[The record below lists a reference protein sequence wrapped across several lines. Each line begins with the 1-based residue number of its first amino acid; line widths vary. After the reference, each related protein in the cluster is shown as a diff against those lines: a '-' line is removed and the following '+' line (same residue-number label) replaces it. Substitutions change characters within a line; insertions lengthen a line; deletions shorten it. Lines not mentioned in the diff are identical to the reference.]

1 MSEKR
6 VQFNNIVQNQLP
18 NYVRDEFPLIS
29 EFLKSYYQALEFK
42 GAPIDLIQNID
53 RYIKLDETTNLQDS
67 VVLLSDITAYDTTIN
82 VDFGS
87 SRTGT
92 NGFPDSYGL
101 IQIDNEVITYTQKT
115 DNSFTGCIRGF
126 SGITS
131 QKELT
136 NQENLV
142 FTESDREKH
151 KASSKIINLSNLFL
165 KEFLVKTKN
174 QFLPLLNERSLSEN
188 LNENLFIKQ
197 SKDFYLSRGTDI
209 SFKIL
214 FRALYN
220 RDVTVVKPREFLFTP
235 SNSDFRVTNDLV
247 VESVEGDPLD
257 LDQATLFQDEF
268 PEAGLVKAYAPITSV
283 EKLQIFQVGT
293 AKSFYKLRL
302 DGGYD
307 RDVEV
312 QGAIRGAFGI
322 HPKTRVIGEVGSG
335 TTVLLVDST
344 VGFGTAGELSVT
356 YNDTT
361 TGIVSY
367 TSKNY
372 TQFFGCSNITGTISD
387 GETVGINTFAY
398 GRSFSNQNE
407 TIRVRINSVLS
418 DFVYPSDTKNF
429 RTGDIAQI
437 KTLGN
442 AKDESTFDNWF
453 YNYSSKH
460 LINTLSLI
468 DSSDN
473 SYELILNKKHFFREN
488 DKVTVAD
495 LSGAAQAGGVVYRIG
510 SEKSIFIKGS
520 GSLDTSKTYSI
531 QRNILSGDAANF
543 PSSQQY
549 QANIQG
555 VFDNSENF
563 LVASSS
569 IPSYSGSKLNAT
581 DRSVTF
587 SGTFLGEELTISPG
601 AKHNFYSGDAV
612 YYSAGITTES
622 YIDYDGISK
631 VREVRNQSL
640 GSNFPDGLYYVKRL
654 SDTSIKLAKSKNNV
668 YNNNFVSVESSVTV
682 SNNTLKPYVFQGK
695 DLQSQKLVREIPKRA
710 QHTGQ
715 LTPTEPG
722 YTGILINGV
731 EILNYKA
738 PDVVYYGKIE
748 DVEVLSSGQNF
759 DIIDPPQLLISD
771 SVGTGATGN
780 IAVSGSLESIRINDP
795 GFDYDEVPVI
805 TITGGNGSG
814 AVAKPNMK
822 LIDHSASFF
831 ADVASAG
838 ISTGEATSTIGFS
851 TYHKLR
857 NGEHVIYRTNGQAG
871 VSGLTTDAKYFARTT
886 DNTTITLHNNLSDVI
901 SGINTVVLT
910 KYGEGTHSFQTVNK
924 KSIVE
929 SISVIS
935 GGEGYENKKRS
946 AAATSG
952 VSTSQNCIEIRNHDY
967 QSGEILKYTA
977 GSTPI
982 GGLTDGTEYYVIVL
996 DTNKFRLTNIGLT
1009 TATKK
1014 VFYDTNQYVEFSSK
1028 GVGTHSFNY
1037 PDISVSISGQI
1048 GISSIGLETFEAEL
1062 QPIFRGEI
1070 TSVNLTNNGVGY
1082 GASEVLNL
1090 DRPPSVIAVSGED
1103 AQCQAIINQGRID
1116 EILVLNP
1123 GRQYISPPDVSIVG
1137 DGIGAVVTPI
1147 LNNGVLTEVK
1157 VIESGIGYNQNTTA
1171 VNIIHPGDGEILKA
1185 KLQTWRVNLFQK
1197 YLFSLSDDDGIIETG
1212 TNEDF
1217 GMQYCHIYAPRKLR
1231 QLVYSVDGDGNQ
1243 LYGKSD
1249 LEINVNTKQE
1259 AISQNHSPIIGWSYD
1274 GHPIYG
1280 PYGYS
1285 SRSGGSVTPM
1295 ETGYVERAT
1304 AEQRPPLTIWPSG
1317 FFINDFVYE
1326 NKTSESVLDE
1336 NNGRHCVT
1344 PEFPNGTYAYFA
1356 TIATDEADTQSPFT
1370 NFRRPKFPYLIGEN
1384 FHAKPNEFNFAK
1396 VSNQD
1401 DFKINTTNY
1410 LKNTTPYN
1418 LFDDRDVQYKYLSLP
1433 SNLNQKIEVVNAAKG
1448 GVDAVGIITGGDNY
1462 KVGDPIVFNESET
1475 GGGGVSA
1482 RVSHLLGKSVDSVS
1496 VATSSIE
1503 NAEIYPNGKGKCLL
1517 FANNPHQFSNADLI
1531 SISGLS
1537 TTTSGIDGVHFAGI
1551 SSDVFKIAGVGVA
1564 TNGIG
1569 TAEFTGFIT
1578 FFNLTG
1584 NLNYPNIRENDILEI
1599 GTEQVKILNVDQRL
1613 SRVRVERAINGVVG
1627 VAHTVGTAAT
1637 ITQRKISI
1645 PVGFKTDVDYRVN
1658 KEIYFNP
1665 VESVGLGSTG
1675 GVGIGSTIFFS
1686 NPGAGAS
1693 SIVIPTKTI
1702 FIKDHGLETGD
1713 RVTYSLNGGQGI
1725 IIQDNHTAILGNNSE
1740 DFGSIGIGTRAVD
1753 GSTFFVAKIRD
1764 NLIGLATARVSLGST
1779 GIFEGTVDSDTI
1791 TTVSFLGIGTGV
1803 KHSIKTN
1810 HDVITGDVSRNTVTV
1825 STATSHGI
1833 HIGHDIILDVNPG
1846 VTSAFNVSYDDYN
1859 RRIIID
1865 PKSYTSTGIN
1875 TDTNVIT
1882 INNHGFIHGQ
1892 KIIYNESVISPTEGL
1907 SNNSMYYVSIVD
1919 RNSFKL
1925 SETFENAT
1933 NSIPRTIGIGSTGDG
1948 GVINPINPPLKLYKD
1963 SIVTFNLTS
1972 STLSH
1977 EVQSTQYPS
1986 FEFNLYADS
1995 NFTNKY
2001 VGKVGNTGYDLTR
2014 TGRVGIDGTAKVT
2027 LTVNDKTPQELYY
2040 RLDPTYESGDVP
2052 AVKSEITID
2061 NEVHEH
2067 NTLSVMD
2074 SLYNGK
2080 HKISVARPNS
2090 FGFTIAQTPEKSS
2103 YISST
2108 SSAQITYE
2116 TDCTHTEGSVTRIEV
2131 INSGKDYSSLP
2142 GITTVTTSRGTGIIL
2157 EAQSNQI
2164 GKITKTRI
2172 KDIGFDFPSDKTLRP
2187 SITLPN
2193 IISIKSLKSFDFIGI
2208 SSAGRG
2214 YSTAPRLLAFDGKTG
2229 QRITDV
2235 DLDYNLGDDRVTIL
2249 KNTKGISN
2257 TLPTIIPI
2265 NNTNGCGISTIGFNT
2280 ETNQVTVELD
2290 TGFSSSDVFP
2300 VEVGDKVLIENI
2312 SIGIGSTGIGY
2323 NSSDHNYKL
2332 FPVIQVDKNLGG
2344 VGATFSYSL
2353 DGLFDQSIGEF
2364 VGVFDK
2370 FNSGGRVISERH
2382 FPIFSIDLKDNEF
2395 LNGEEV
2401 KSSTS
2406 SGIVE
2411 SWDRKTGTL
2420 RVSTSKNF
2428 IKGDTIEGL
2437 DSKTQGIAD
2446 KVTVYDSILNT
2457 DSSSRVIKG
2466 STTDSGFL
2474 NANMQRIQD
2483 SFYYQNFSYSLRSR
2497 IDFDTWNDV
2506 VSTTNH
2512 TAGFKKFAD
2521 YQLETPS
2528 EYIEIETNS
2537 MKVGLSTE
2545 LSYFS
2550 VVNDLYSIGDFNCF
2564 YDFDL
2569 ASENSLNTSNSIFS
2583 DEIIFSSRILT
2594 DFFESFGNRAVEFD
2608 DFSGQFNSN
2617 PRATRF
2623 QLIDEFNVNTSRFI
2637 KYFIY
2642 FKDERFDSERQF
2654 GIVSMLQDGQIAFM
2668 NQYGRMVSVGDLAD
2682 FDFKVAGTQGSL
2694 QFFPRNFAVNDYQIV
2709 SLAYHLDDNVVG
2721 LGTSIV
2727 LGNGSVDIRTNSL
2740 AIPAGAGSRTT
2751 VVSTAAT
2758 TRSMKVMSLISD
2770 ENGIDH
2776 QYDELNIIHDDTEVS
2791 ITEFGRLV
2799 SNENSTSFTGPG
2811 FGTYFAYLDSGAL
2824 KVDFI
2829 PSVGTALTCNNL
2841 KIGFG
2846 TDGISGIS
2854 TDQMKHA
2861 LLEGASTTISAS
2873 GTPGIT
2879 TVADYINEYDSAYFM
2894 VSITDTTNNTYEMRE
2909 IILMD
2914 TDSNENGTGE
2924 VEVQDFGIVET
2935 DTNLPYISGLG
2946 TFGARL
2952 NGSSGGMSLTFTPEA
2967 NIAVDVKVFTQA
2979 LRLED
2984 DGRDQRNFGNGLFL
2998 TNFSRY
3004 EGTENAVKKT
3014 FTLEHRS
3021 APVFEKYFL
3030 GNDSTIVSVDANTIR
3045 IPNHFF
3051 VSGERIRYDRNG
3063 GITSSIGIGLTN
3075 IPGVGNTEFLPINTD
3090 LYAIK
3095 IGDDK
3100 IQLASSAEN
3109 ALKRIAVPMEIAS
3122 VGVGTSHRFTATNQN
3137 SRCLLALDNL
3147 IQSPVVATSQ
3157 TTGLS
3162 TNVTTVDNVIKLS
3175 GIQSYFGS
3183 DLIKMGNEIMK
3194 ITAIG
3199 IGSTNSVRVKR
3210 GQLGTIIGFGATGD
3224 PITKVVGNYNIT
3236 DSIVHF
3242 SEAPYGIVP
3251 IGSTTNPPDERD
3263 WEGISASSSFQGRMF
3278 MRSGAIG
3285 ATTDTYHTNYI
3296 FDSVANKFDGNT
3308 SVYTLTSNGSDDIS
3322 GISTGNAIILV
3333 NDILQGPGLTRDFT
3347 LGESAGITTVAF
3359 TGAASSTITDANTSG
3374 LPVGGV
3380 LLSVGSSEGFG
3391 YQPLVSA
3398 GATAKVTNVGV
3409 LTDVAIGNTGSGY
3422 RAAES
3427 YEFLVDTNEFV
3438 GIGSTE
3444 IFIPNT
3450 GSVLDL
3456 LPQLNT
3462 GTNCTI
3468 EFGRIADPYYGGTIV
3483 SSSSTFARVLQSQAL
3498 SIGIPTGTQARIVVD
3513 NPPIG
3518 FVNISAASTSVGVE
3532 TSIYHVGF
3540 ATIING
3546 HVSTAIS
3553 VTNNSTPRFY
3563 PTKSI
3568 TNVGYSSITGIT
3580 TVTTSTDHGLTE
3592 GEAIQLSGIAFTC
3605 TYAPP
3610 VNVSN
3615 VGYSTVSGITTI
3627 TTATAHNLLVG
3638 KGVVLTSIGMTC
3650 EYDAV
3655 NPHYYPRTTDPAYC
3669 GVPVL
3674 QVLSST
3680 QFVVN
3685 TGPSTVPTFYKTG
3698 GTVQGAIINA
3708 PRKKNKSA
3716 SGNDFASGGS
3726 SVIAVLSPTTFVVN
3740 TGTSTCAH
3748 FYNRCG
3754 KVNRPLS
3761 LFVDDP
3767 LSYTNI
3773 PLNYVGAANSGQHG
3787 TVDVVVGNGSS
3798 IIDFSINNKGIGY
3811 KEGEILT
3818 IPTGGLTGIPTT
3830 GSISDFRSF
3839 ELTVQKVF
3847 TDEFTG
3853 WSIGVLQPLDD
3864 LSVLFDGVTK
3874 AFNLTL
3880 AGSQISIRAP
3890 RGSKVDVEKVL
3901 IVTVNDILQEPG
3913 KGYEFPGGSVIKF
3926 TEAPNPGDSVKIIF
3940 YKGSGDDQDVIFRE
3954 IIETVKTGDTL
3965 TLGYDDVAGQS
3976 STLQEEARTVT
3987 NVNSTDQVQTFPYFG
4002 PGNTEDETLTR
4013 RVKWC
4018 RQTEDKIINEKR
4030 VSKDRELYEPQIH
4043 PYAYII
4049 KSVGIGSTVIY
4060 VDRARPFFNPQN
4072 ENNTSVE
4079 FQKKVKFASQKVTS
4093 GAAATAVVSDTGTIS
4108 SIVISDGGVGY
4119 STATVT
4125 IGSTSHL
4132 VPHLGL
4138 TTALANP
4145 VIGVGGTIA
4154 SVIINN
4160 AGTGYTNTNP
4170 PTVLISEPGYSEEEN
4185 RVTDFAGDSGI
4196 IVGFGTTTTSGL
4208 TTQFVFDLHIP
4219 FTSQLRDESIVGTAV
4234 TLSGLEQGD
4243 YFIVNNSN
4251 VGSATTSI
4259 IALSPD
4265 GSTTGVGKSFVD
4277 NVYVVS
4283 RAIDVQRTI
4292 RLNSSGVGIGTT
4304 VCRRV
4309 FVNINHPKFDTSGIG
4324 TQSTSTVAGYGDYSW
4339 GKIIL
4344 PERAGVNTYTSFT
4357 NNGIL
4362 GITTSMRV
4370 ERSVPFKFK
4379 NYIT

>member
-1 MSEKR
+1 M
-6 VQFNNIVQNQLP
+6 
-18 NYVRDEFPLIS
+18 
-29 EFLKSYYQALEFK
+29 
-42 GAPIDLIQNID
+42 
-53 RYIKLDETTNLQDS
+53 
-67 VVLLSDITAYDTTIN
+67 
-82 VDFGS
+82 
-87 SRTGT
+87 
-92 NGFPDSYGL
+92 
-101 IQIDNEVITYTQKT
+101 
-115 DNSFTGCIRGF
+115 
-126 SGITS
+126 
-131 QKELT
+131 
-136 NQENLV
+136 
-142 FTESDREKH
+142 
-151 KASSKIINLSNLFL
+151 
-165 KEFLVKTKN
+165 
-174 QFLPLLNERSLSEN
+174 
-188 LNENLFIKQ
+188 
-197 SKDFYLSRGTDI
+197 
-209 SFKIL
+209 
-214 FRALYN
+214 
-220 RDVTVVKPREFLFTP
+220 
-235 SNSDFRVTNDLV
+235 
-247 VESVEGDPLD
+247 
-257 LDQATLFQDEF
+257 
-268 PEAGLVKAYAPITSV
+268 
-283 EKLQIFQVGT
+283 
-293 AKSFYKLRL
+293 RL

-335 TTVLLVDST
+335 TTTLLVDST

-367 TSKNY
+367 TSKNF

-398 GRSFSNQNE
+398 GRSFVNQDE
-407 TIRVRINSVLS
+407 TIRVRINSVLNN
-418 DFVYPSDTKNF
+418 FVYPSDTKNF

-442 AKDESTFDNWF
+442 AKDETTFNNWF
-453 YNYSSKH
+453 YNYASKH
-460 LINTLSLI
+460 LVNSFELL
-468 DSSDN
+468 DASDN
-473 SYELILNKKHFFREN
+473 SYKVILNKKHFFKEN
-488 DKVTVAD
+488 DKITVIE
-495 LSGAAQAGGVVYRIG
+495 LNGSAQVGGVVYAVN
-510 SEKSIFIKGS
+510 SEKSISIKGS
-520 GSLDTSKTYSI
+520 GSIDLSKTYSL
-531 QRNILSGDAANF
+531 QRNILSGDSANF
-543 PSSQQY
+543 PSAQAY
-549 QANIQG
+549 QANVQG

-569 IPSYSGSKLNAT
+569 IPSYAGSRLNAT

-622 YIDYDGISK
+622 YIDYDGLTK
-631 VREVRNQSL
+631 VREKRNVSL

-654 SDTSIKLAKSKNNV
+654 SDTSIKLAKSKNDV
-668 YNNNFVSVESSVTV
+668 YNNQFVNVESSVTV
-682 SNNTLKPYVFQGK
+682 TDNTLKPFVFQDR

-710 QHTGQ
+710 QHTGF

-722 YTGILINGV
+722 YTGILVNGV

-748 DVEVLSSGQNF
+748 DIEVLSPGQNF

-780 IAVSGSLESIRINDP
+780 IVVSGSLESIRVKDS
-795 GFDYDEVPVI
+795 GFDYEEDPII

-822 LIDHSASFF
+822 LIDHSVSFF

-838 ISTGEATSTIGFS
+838 VSTGGATSTIGFS

-857 NGEHVIYRTNGQAG
+857 NGEHVIYRTFGQAG
-871 VSGLTTDAKYFARTT
+871 VAGLTTDAKYFARTT
-886 DNTTITLHNNLSDVI
+886 DNTTITLHNKLSDVI

-910 KYGEGTHSFQTVNK
+910 EYGEGTHSFQTVNK
-924 KSIVE
+924 KSVVE

-935 GGEGYENKKRS
+935 SGDGYENKKRS
-946 AAATSG
+946 APASTG
-952 VSTSQNCIEIRNHDY
+952 VSTSQNCIEIGNHDY
-967 QSGEILKYTA
+967 KSGEIIKYTA

-982 GGLTDGTEYYVIVL
+982 GGLTDGSQYYVIKI
-996 DTNKFRLTNIGLT
+996 DDDKFRLANIGLT

-1014 VFYDTNQYVEFSSK
+1014 VFYDTNQYIEFGSK
-1028 GVGTHSFNY
+1028 GAGTHSFNY
-1037 PDISVSISGQI
+1037 SDISVAISGQI

-1070 TSVNLTNNGVGY
+1070 TSVDLSNNGVGY

-1090 DRPPSVIAVSGED
+1090 DRSPLCIAVPGEN
-1103 AQCQAIINQGRID
+1103 AQCQAIINQGRIE

-1137 DGIGAVVTPI
+1137 DGIGAVVVPI
-1147 LNNGVLTEVK
+1147 LNNGVLSEVK
-1157 VIESGIGYNQNTTA
+1157 VLESGVGYDQNTTE
-1171 VNIIHPGDGEILKA
+1171 VNIINSGDGEILKA

-1197 YLFSLSDDDGIIETG
+1197 YLFSLADDDGVIETG

-1231 QLVYSVDGDGNQ
+1231 QLLYSVDGDGNQ

-1280 PYGYS
+1280 PYGYTT
-1285 SRSGGSVTPM
+1285 RSGGAVTLM
-1295 ETGYVERAT
+1295 ETGYIETAT
-1304 AEQRPPLTIWPSG
+1304 AEQRPPLTTWPSG
-1317 FFINDFVYE
+1317 FFVNDFVYE
-1326 NKTSESVLDE
+1326 NKSSDSVLDE

-1356 TIATDEADTQSPFT
+1356 TVATDQADTQSPFT
-1370 NFRRPKFPYLIGEN
+1370 NFRRPKFPYLIGQN
-1384 FHAKPNEFNFAK
+1384 FHAKPNEFNFLK
-1396 VSNQD
+1396 KSNQD
-1401 DFKINTTNY
+1401 DYNINLTDY

-1418 LFDDRDVQYKYLSLP
+1418 LFDDKDVQYKYLSLP
-1433 SNLNQKIEVVNAAKG
+1433 ANLNQKIEVTNAARG

-1462 KVGDPIVFNESET
+1462 KVGDPIVFNNSET

-1482 RVSHLLGKSVDSVS
+1482 RVSHLLGRSVNSVS
-1496 VATSSIE
+1496 VATSTVE
-1503 NAEIYPNGKGKCLL
+1503 NVEFYPNGKGKYIL
-1517 FANNPHQFSNADLI
+1517 FADSPHQFSNKDII
-1531 SISGLS
+1531 SVSGLS
-1537 TTTSGIDGVHFAGI
+1537 TSASGLDGSYSAGI
-1551 SSDVFKIAGVGVA
+1551 SSDVFKVAGVGVA

-1569 TAEFTGFIT
+1569 PANFTGFVT

-1599 GTEQVKILNVDQRL
+1599 GTEQVKILNVDKRL
-1613 SRVRVERAINGVVG
+1613 SRVRVQRAVNGVVG
-1627 VAHTVGTAAT
+1627 VSHTVGTAAT

-1645 PVGFKTDVDYRVN
+1645 NAGFKTDIDYRVN
-1658 KEIYFNP
+1658 KELYFNP

-1686 NPGAGAS
+1686 NPGTGAS

-1713 RVTYSLNGGQGI
+1713 RVTYSVNDGQGI
-1725 IIQDNHTAILGNNSE
+1725 IIQDNHTAILGGNSKN
-1740 DFGSIGIGTRAVD
+1740 FGSIGIGTRAVD
-1753 GSTFFVAKIRD
+1753 GATFFVAKIRD

-1779 GIFEGTVDSDTI
+1779 GIFEGTVGSDTI

-1810 HDVITGDVSRNTVTV
+1810 HSVITGDISRNTVTV
-1825 STATSHGI
+1825 ATASSHGI
-1833 HIGHDIILDVNPG
+1833 HIGHEIDLNVNPG
-1846 VTSAFNVSYDDYN
+1846 VTSAFNVSYNDYN
-1859 RRIIID
+1859 RRIIIN
-1865 PKSYTSTGIN
+1865 PQSYTSTGIN
-1875 TDTNVIT
+1875 TSTSVIT
-1882 INNHGFIHGQ
+1882 ISNHGFVNGQ
-1892 KIIYNESVISPTEGL
+1892 KIVYNENSTNPTQGL
-1907 SNNSMYYVSIVD
+1907 THESMYYVSIVD

-1925 SETFENAT
+1925 SETFENAV
-1933 NSIPRTIGIGSTGDG
+1933 NPIPKTVGIGSTGDG
-1948 GVINPINPPLKLYKD
+1948 GVINPINPPLQLYKD

-1977 EVQSTQYPS
+1977 EVQSTNYPS
-1986 FEFNLYADS
+1986 FEFNLYADK

-2014 TGRVGIDGTAKVT
+2014 TGTVGIDGTAKVT
-2027 LTVNDKTPQELYY
+2027 LTVNDKTPSELYY

-2052 AVKSEITID
+2052 AVKSEVTID
-2061 NEVHEH
+2061 NEIHEH

-2074 SLYNGK
+2074 SLYNGR
-2080 HKISVARPNS
+2080 HKLTVAGPNS
-2090 FGFTIAQTPEKSS
+2090 FGFTIAKTPEKSS

-2116 TDCTHTEGSVTRIEV
+2116 TDCSHTQGPVSRVEV
-2131 INSGKDYSSLP
+2131 INGGKDYTSLP
-2142 GITTVTTSRGTGIIL
+2142 GVTTVTTAEGTGAIL
-2157 EAQSNQI
+2157 EAQSNRI
-2164 GKITKTRI
+2164 GRITKTKI

-2193 IISIKSLKSFDFIGI
+2193 IIKIKSLKSFDSIGI

-2214 YSTAPRLLAFDGKTG
+2214 YSTAPKLLAFDGKTN
-2229 QRITDV
+2229 QRITDL
-2235 DLDYNLGDDRVTIL
+2235 DLDYNLGDNQVTIL
-2249 KNTKGISN
+2249 KNTKGMSN

-2280 ETNQVTVELD
+2280 VTNQVTVELD
-2290 TGFSSSDVFP
+2290 TGFSASDDFP
-2300 VEVGDKVLIENI
+2300 VEIGDKVLIENI
-2312 SIGIGSTGIGY
+2312 SIGIGSTGVGY
-2323 NSSDHNYKL
+2323 NSADHNYKL
-2332 FPVIQVDKNLGG
+2332 FPVIFVDKNLGG

-2364 VGVFDK
+2364 IGVFDK
-2370 FNSGGRVISERH
+2370 FNSAGRVISERH
-2382 FPIFSIDLKDNEF
+2382 FPIFDINLKDNEF
-2395 LNGEEV
+2395 LDGEKV
-2401 KSSTS
+2401 KSPTS

-2411 SWDRKTGTL
+2411 SWDRKIGTL

-2428 IKGDTIEGL
+2428 TKGEVIEGL
-2437 DSKTQGIAD
+2437 SSKTQGIAD
-2446 KVTVYDSILNT
+2446 EVEVYDSILNT
-2457 DSSSRVIKG
+2457 DASSRVVKG

-2474 NANMQRIQD
+2474 NANMQRVQD

-2497 IDFDTWNDV
+2497 VDFDTWNDV

-2512 TAGFKKFAD
+2512 TAGFKKFSD
-2521 YQLETPS
+2521 YQLETPAEFS
-2528 EYIEIETNS
+2528 EIEANS
-2537 MKVGLSTE
+2537 MRVGLSSASLT
-2545 LSYFS
+2545 SI
-2550 VVNDLYSIGDFNCF
+2550 NDLYSIGDFNCF

-2569 ASENSLNTSNSIFS
+2569 ASENSLSVSNSIFS

-2594 DFFESFGNRAVEFD
+2594 DFFESFGNRAVTFD
-2608 DFSGQFNSN
+2608 DFSDEFNSN
-2617 PRATRF
+2617 PRVTRF
-2623 QLIDEFNVNTSRFI
+2623 QTIDEFNVTNSRFL

-2642 FKDERFDSERQF
+2642 FRDERFESERQF
-2654 GIVSMLQDGQIAFM
+2654 GIVSMIQDGQIAFM
-2668 NQYGRMVSVGDLAD
+2668 NQYGRMTSIGDLAD
-2682 FDFKVAGTQGSL
+2682 FDFVVAGTQGSL
-2694 QFFPRNFAVNDYQIV
+2694 QFFPRKFTINDYQIV
-2709 SLAYHLDDNVVG
+2709 NLAYHLDDNVVG
-2721 LGTSIV
+2721 LGTSII
-2727 LGNGSVDIRTNSL
+2727 LGNGAVDIRTNSL

-2758 TRSMKVMSLISD
+2758 TRSMKFMSLISD

-2776 QYDELNIIHDDTEVS
+2776 QYDELNIVHDDTEVS

-2811 FGTYFAYLDSGAL
+2811 FGTYFAYLDSNTL

-2846 TDGISGIS
+2846 TEGVSGIS
-2854 TDQMKHA
+2854 TEQMKHA
-2861 LLEGASTTISAS
+2861 ILEGQSTTISAS

-2879 TVADYINEYDSAYFM
+2879 TVAGYNSDYDSAYFM

-2909 IILMD
+2909 VILID

-2935 DTNLPYISGLG
+2935 DTNLPYSGLG
-2946 TFGARL
+2946 TFGARPK
-2952 NGSSGGMSLTFTPEA
+2952 GSSGGINLTFTPEA
-2967 NIAVDVKVFTQA
+2967 NIAVDVKVYTQA
-2979 LRLED
+2979 LRIED
-2984 DGRDQRNFGNGLFL
+2984 DSRDQINFGNGLFV
-2998 TNFSRY
+2998 TNYARY

-3021 APVFEKYFL
+3021 APIFEKYFL
-3030 GNDSTIVSVDANTIR
+3030 GNDSTIVSIDANTIR

-3075 IPGVGNTEFLPINTD
+3075 IPGVGNTEFLPIDID

-3095 IGDDK
+3095 VGDDK
-3100 IQLASSAEN
+3100 IQLASTAEN
-3109 ALKRIAVPMEIAS
+3109 ALKRIAVPIDITS
-3122 VGVGTSHRFTATNQN
+3122 VGIGTSHRFTATNQN

-3147 IQSPVVATSQ
+3147 IQSPIVATSQ

-3162 TNVTTVDNVIKLS
+3162 TNVTTVDNSIKLS

-3183 DLIKMGNEIMK
+3183 DLIKMGDEIMK
-3194 ITAIG
+3194 ITAVG
-3199 IGSTNSVRVKR
+3199 VGSTNAVTVRR
-3210 GQLGTIIGFGATGD
+3210 GQLGTKIGTANTGD

-3236 DSIVHF
+3236 DSVLHF
-3242 SEAPYGIVP
+3242 AEAPYGRQP

-3278 MRSGAIG
+3278 MRSGVTG
-3285 ATTDTYHTNYI
+3285 TSTDTYHTNYI
-3296 FDSVANKFDGNT
+3296 FDSVQNKFDGNT
-3308 SVYTLTSNGSDDIS
+3308 SVYTLTSNGSNDIS
-3322 GISTGNAIILV
+3322 GISTGNAIVLI
-3333 NDILQGPGLTRDFT
+3333 NDILQGPGFSRDFT
-3347 LGESAGITTVAF
+3347 LGENAGITTIAF
-3359 TGAASSTITDANTSG
+3359 TGTASSTITDANTSG

-3380 LLSVGSSEGFG
+3380 LLSIGSSEGFG

-3438 GIGSTE
+3438 GIGSTN
-3444 IFIPNT
+3444 IFLPNT
-3450 GSVLDL
+3450 KSVLDI
-3456 LPQLNT
+3456 LPQLST
-3462 GTNCTI
+3462 GSNCTI
-3468 EFGRIADPYYGGTIV
+3468 EFARVADAYVSGTIV
-3483 SSSSTFARVLQSQAL
+3483 SFASTFVRLDASDAL
-3498 SIGIPTGTQARIVVD
+3498 AVGIPTGTKARITVS
-3513 NPPIG
+3513 NPAVG
-3518 FVNISAASTSVGVE
+3518 FVNVSAASTSVGVE
-3532 TSIYHVGF
+3532 TSVYHVGF
-3540 ATIING
+3540 ATIVNG

-3553 VTNNSTPRFY
+3553 VTNNSSPRFY
-3563 PTKSI
+3563 PAKSI

-3580 TVTTSTDHGLTE
+3580 TVTTSTAHGLSE

-3627 TTATAHNLLVG
+3627 TTATPHLLQVG
-3638 KGVVLTSIGMTC
+3638 KGVVLTGIAMTC
-3650 EYDAV
+3650 GLDNGSSE
-3655 NPHYYPRTTDPAYC
+3655 HIYPRTTDPAFC

-3674 QVLSST
+3674 EVLSST

-3685 TGPSTVPTFYKTG
+3685 TGPSTVPTFYKNS
-3698 GTVQGAIINA
+3698 GTIQGAIINA

-3726 SVIAVLSPTTFVVN
+3726 AVLAVLSPTEFVVN
-3740 TGTSTCAH
+3740 TGTSTCPH

-3773 PLNYVGAANSGQHG
+3773 PLNYVGAANSGQNG

-3798 IIDFSINNKGIGY
+3798 VIDFSINNKGVGY

-3853 WSIGVLQPLDD
+3853 WSVGVLQPLDD
-3864 LSVLFDGVTK
+3864 LSVLFDGTTK

-3913 KGYEFPGGSVIKF
+3913 KGYEFPGGSVITF
-3926 TEAPNPGDSVKIIF
+3926 TEAPKPGDSVKIIF
-3940 YKGSGDDQDVIFRE
+3940 YKGTGDDQDVIFKE
-3954 IIETVKTGDTL
+3954 IIETVKEGDTL
-3965 TLGYDDVAGQS
+3965 TLGYDNFAGQP

-4002 PGNTEDETLTR
+4002 PGNTEDETLER

-4018 RQTEDKIINEKR
+4018 RQTEDKIINQKR

-4043 PYAYII
+4043 PYAYIT
-4049 KSVGIGSTVIY
+4049 KSVGIGSTTIY
-4060 VDRARPFFNPQN
+4060 VDRIRPLFNQRN
-4072 ENNTSVE
+4072 ENNTSVV
-4079 FQKKVKFASQKVTS
+4079 FQNKVKFASQTVTS

-4108 SIVISDGGVGY
+4108 SIVMSDGGVGY

-4145 VIGVGGTIA
+4145 VIGAGGTIA
-4154 SVIINN
+4154 SVTITN

-4170 PTVLISEPGYSEEEN
+4170 PTVLISEPAYSEEEN
-4185 RVTDFAGDSGI
+4185 RVGDFAGDSGI

-4219 FTSQLRDESIVGTAV
+4219 FSSKLRDESIVGTAV

-4243 YFIVNNSN
+4243 YFIVSNSN

-4259 IALSPD
+4259 IALGPD
-4265 GSTTGVGKSFVD
+4265 GSATGVGKSFID
-4277 NVYVVS
+4277 NVYFVTHS
-4283 RAIDVQRTI
+4283 ENIQRTI
-4292 RLNSSGVGIGTT
+4292 RLDASGVGIGTT

-4309 FVNINHPKFDTSGIG
+4309 FANVNQPVFDTSGIG

-4339 GKIIL
+4339 GKITL
-4344 PERAGVNTYTSFT
+4344 LDRAGVNTYTSFT
-4357 NNGIL
+4357 SDGIL

-4370 ERSVPFKFK
+4370 ERSVPLKFK